1 MKNMLFVNT
10 IRKIKDT
17 HKKFISLMCMSLL
30 GVGFFVGIKSSSPNM
45 LDTINTY
52 LKDNNVYD
60 IEITSTLGLTDN
72 DINAL
77 EDLNIGSIYRG
88 KYTDTFINL
97 KTGEKTLRTIALSD
111 INKVILKEGNLPS
124 NNDEIVVEKSLL
136 TDNDLHI
143 GDTIKIDNT
152 SLESNTYKITGVVE
166 SPLYFTDYRGTTSIG
181 KGSLDYYS
189 YVLNDD
195 FKTDYYTNIYVKLD
209 TKYSTNSTDYN
220 KLVNDTKMKIE
231 KIKDTQEDLRYN
243 DIYKDYIKYYETL
256 GITDYQDKLTKST
269 WYIKTRNDNN
279 AYKTYI
285 NSCESL
291 SKIGNVFPL
300 VFFLVALLISF
311 ISISRMIEE
320 DRLEIGTLK
329 GLGYSNFSIYL
340 RNIFYSFLAVFLGS
354 IIGMLIG
361 FNLLPRV
368 VWYIYASMFTLGT
381 MLINFNWYYALIGLG
396 LSTVLICGSSFITT
410 KNILKEKTAS
420 LLQPKSPKVGKKI
433 FLEDFKFWSKLNFST
448 KITIRNIFRYKGRI
462 MVTIIGLAGSTALL
476 LVGFGVKDAVS
487 DIVDFNDNKVFVYDK
502 SMYLASNY
510 NIEEVNSL
518 LSSNPDIIDRVNL
531 NYKQI
536 NLYNSNKDYL
546 EVNLI
551 VPEDKNS
558 LDKVIHLNDI
568 NNKKKMI
575 TLKDGIV
582 LSEKLAKELKVK
594 VGDKVSLL
602 VNDKYEELN
611 IDYIVENYINDYAYL
626 SKDTYVDVFGNYDIN
641 SIYLNVSDTYDDT
654 YDKEYLS
661 NSNIV
666 SIINKK
672 DTSNVMEGVL
682 DKLNYVVLILII
694 ASALLAAAILYNLSS
709 INISERR
716 REISTL
722 KVLGFYNDEVDRYIT
737 NENYFIT
744 VIGIIWGLVLG
755 YYLCFYLL
763 NTCEPEYL
771 MFVRH
776 IKWYSY
782 LISALISCLFTII
795 VSFITHYNLIK
806 IDMISSLKSNE

>member
-143 GDTIKIDNT
+143 GDTIKMDNT

-381 MLINFNWYYALIGLG
+381 MLINFNWYYALIGFG

-420 LLQPKSPKVGKKI
+420 LLQPKSPKAGKKI

-487 DIVDFNDNKVFVYDK
+487 DIVDFNDNKEF
-502 SMYLASNY
+502 
-510 NIEEVNSL
+510 
-518 LSSNPDIIDRVNL
+518 
-531 NYKQI
+531 
-536 NLYNSNKDYL
+536 
-546 EVNLI
+546 
-551 VPEDKNS
+551 
-558 LDKVIHLNDI
+558 
-568 NNKKKMI
+568 
-575 TLKDGIV
+575 T
-582 LSEKLAKELKVK
+582 
-594 VGDKVSLL
+594 
-602 VNDKYEELN
+602 
-611 IDYIVENYINDYAYL
+611 
-626 SKDTYVDVFGNYDIN
+626 
-641 SIYLNVSDTYDDT
+641 
-654 YDKEYLS
+654 
-661 NSNIV
+661 
-666 SIINKK
+666 
-672 DTSNVMEGVL
+672 
-682 DKLNYVVLILII
+682 
-694 ASALLAAAILYNLSS
+694 SS
-709 INISERR
+709 I
-716 REISTL
+716 L
-722 KVLGFYNDEVDRYIT
+722 
-737 NENYFIT
+737 
-744 VIGIIWGLVLG
+744 
-755 YYLCFYLL
+755 
-763 NTCEPEYL
+763 
-771 MFVRH
+771 
-776 IKWYSY
+776 
-782 LISALISCLFTII
+782 
-795 VSFITHYNLIK
+795 
-806 IDMISSLKSNE
+806 

>member
-30 GVGFFVGIKSSSPNM
+30 GVGFFVGIKSSSPDM

-88 KYTDTFINL
+88 KYTDTFVNL

-143 GDTIKIDNT
+143 GDTIKMDNT

-420 LLQPKSPKVGKKI
+420 LLQPKSPKAGKKI

-776 IKWYSY
+776 IKWYIY